1 MSPVYFLPHSIPIF
15 CIERVYLHC
24 WCKIRF
30 EKKNS
35 TICFY
40 GRIDTNIIWNSYWG
54 RFIFAEMKRK
64 CIRISILSVNF
75 RFHCSWLNF
84 ISVMETIRF
93 NWHCVYFEI
102 YGVMSEFVLK
112 LKKCYSLFTQRAY
125 SFNFRFSFL
134 KWIIQIVLLIASS
147 NIIWWCSIA
156 LISFDFIRHYDLF
169 KCFQYNTH
177 KYVVCVC
184 VFAIE
189 IKTTVFLVKMDLKS
203 IFAWQIAQNR
213 LKCVHICEHDAFTFS
228 T

>member
-30 EKKNS
+30 EKKKQHHL
-35 TICFY
+35 FL
-40 GRIDTNIIWNSYWG
+40 WSYRYEYNLKQLLG
-54 RFIFAEMKRK
+54 AVYFCGNEKKMHSNFNFISQSQ
-64 CIRISILSVNF
+64 I
-75 RFHCSWLNF
+75 HYSWLNF